1 MVAGKDAPNFGEA
14 KNSWLTGTA
23 AWTFVN
29 ISQYI
34 LGIQPTLQ
42 GLKVD
47 PCVPGDFG
55 DFTVTRK
62 YRGVTYHIQV
72 SNPDHVE
79 KGVASMTVDGTA
91 VKGNLIPFSKEK
103 DQVEVKVIMG

>member
-1 MVAGKDAPNFGEA
+1 MLFR
-14 KNSWLTGTA
+14 S
-23 AWTFVN
+23 
-29 ISQYI
+29 
-34 LGIQPTLQ
+34 
-42 GLKVD
+42 
-47 PCVPGDFG
+47 DFG

>member
-1 MVAGKDAPNFGEA
+1 MCTLFSLFLLKSFLNHL
-14 KNSWLTGTA
+14 LTYHQIA
-23 AWTFVN
+23 C
-29 ISQYI
+29 I
-34 LGIQPTLQ
+34 
-42 GLKVD
+42 
-47 PCVPGDFG
+47 PGDFG

-91 VKGNLIPFSKEK
+91 VKGNLIPFSVMK
-103 DQVEVKVIMG
+103 